1 MQAVDSKVDGWNT
14 YILTLI
20 IYLTLVFTL
29 IPTRPSTLNM
39 PSPFCCCSQLN
50 DVGINNVKA
59 LIQLS
64 DLQQVRAHAYAHKQK
79 RPRGCA

>member
-29 IPTRPSTLNM
+29 IPTRPSTLK
-39 PSPFCCCSQLN
+39 PLPFLLLFPAKRCRDQQCESSQS
-50 DVGINNVKA
+50 A
-59 LIQLS
+59 E
-64 DLQQVRAHAYAHKQK
+64 
-79 RPRGCA
+79 